1 MIPIMEPRRGRGMI
15 AVHKITARGNL
26 ITARSNISAGW
37 VWAFRARP
45 QPSVVVAEPQGG
57 TA

>member
-1 MIPIMEPRRGRGMI
+1 MS
-15 AVHKITARGNL
+15 AAHKLTARGYL
-26 ITARSNISAGW
+26 ITARSNISTVW

-45 QPSVVVAEPQGG
+45 RPSVGVAEPQGG